1 MEGDMPAVDAFASN
15 AVELLR
21 TFFVMAIV
29 AFLCSAFLAVTFLQ
43 SAINK
48 IADYKG
54 NRDYFNSQFGQTPLR
69 SAVGFLLPVL
79 TLFELLSGLLCLAGM
94 IMVLVNGQT
103 TWMILGC
110 SFSAFTIVCLLLGQR
125 IAKDY
130 AGAASLTG
138 YFIVAIA
145 GLIGTAFCG

>member
-1 MEGDMPAVDAFASN
+1 MPVVDVFAGN
-15 AVELLR
+15 ATELLR
-21 TFFVMAIV
+21 TFLVMAII
-29 AFLCSAFLAVTFLQ
+29 AFLCSGFLAVTFLQ

-54 NRDYFNSQFGQTPLR
+54 NREYFKAQFSQTPLR
-69 SAVGFLLPVL
+69 HFTGLLLPFVTIL
-79 TLFELLSGLLCLAGM
+79 ELMSGLLCVIGM
-94 IMVLVNGQT
+94 IMVPLNAET
-103 TWMILGC
+103 SWMILGC
-110 SFSAFTIVCLLLGQR
+110 ASGAITIICLLIGQR

-138 YFIVAIA
+138 YFIVAIL